1 MAFLLPQKGG
11 RKVEDKISPPPP
23 KLPLYKGI
31 SSDLMEVEEKYI
43 FSLAQC
49 GQAPL
54 RSK

>member
-11 RKVEDKISPPPP
+11 RKVEDKISPPPL
-23 KLPLYKGI
+23 KSPLYKGNP
-31 SSDLMEVEEKYI
+31 SDLVEVEVKYN

-54 RSK
+54 RPK